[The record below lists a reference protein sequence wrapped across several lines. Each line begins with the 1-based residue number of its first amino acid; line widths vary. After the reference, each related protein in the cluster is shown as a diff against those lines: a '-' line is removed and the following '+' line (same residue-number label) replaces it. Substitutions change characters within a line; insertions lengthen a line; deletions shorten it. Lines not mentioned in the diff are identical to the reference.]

1 MYSSC
6 TFLEKFALQRYC
18 IEGLIKGS
26 SLIEI
31 SLVGHLE
38 ATILGKL
45 RCVQS
50 QTETF
55 YTQRVN
61 QHVLTY
67 NLLQQVLDIVK
78 SHVQRGKQFYML
90 LKNSQVLSN
99 KDKILCKRVKRQK
112 Y

>member
-1 MYSSC
+1 M
-6 TFLEKFALQRYC
+6 
-18 IEGLIKGS
+18 
-26 SLIEI
+26 IEI

-38 ATILGKL
+38 ATILEKL

-78 SHVQRGKQFYML
+78 SHVQRGKTI
-90 LKNSQVLSN
+90 SHASEELSSAI
-99 KDKILCKRVKRQK
+99 KQR
-112 Y
+112 